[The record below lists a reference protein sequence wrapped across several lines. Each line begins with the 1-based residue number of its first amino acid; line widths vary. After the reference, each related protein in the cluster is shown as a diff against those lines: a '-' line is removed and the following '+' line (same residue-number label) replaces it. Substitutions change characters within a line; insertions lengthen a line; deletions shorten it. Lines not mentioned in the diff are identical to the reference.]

1 MKASSSSSACELV
14 GSSKGSIPA
23 QGSGSERFGEL
34 VGLANEV
41 HANLKDLENRI
52 YQVVDGL
59 LGACPSANTK
69 DPVPACRAGFVG
81 KIQDSLE
88 HSMGS
93 IKEINEVLD
102 RL

>member
-69 DPVPACRAGFVG
+69 DPAPACRAGFVG

>member
-1 MKASSSSSACELV
+1 
-14 GSSKGSIPA
+14 
-23 QGSGSERFGEL
+23 